1 MGRFLA
7 ATVFALAML
16 LPAVARADFLPA
28 CNRLALTLVIDR
40 SGSMTGQKLDE
51 AKAAATAAVDHLT
64 GNDCVSVITFDSA
77 PQTVVPMQSASNA
90 TAIKNAIAHI
100 TAGGGTEILS
110 ALQAAH
116 GTFTAQTAGARK
128 KHVVLLTDGQSPVA
142 GLQTLVQ
149 TMAAA
154 HETLTTAGLGSD
166 VDEQTLRS
174 LSSTGTGRYYHV
186 VDPKALAR
194 IFTREIDLALA
205 P

>member
-7 ATVFALAML
+7 ATVFVFAML
-16 LPAVARADFLPA
+16 VPAVARADFLPA

-40 SGSMTGQKLDE
+40 SGSMTGAKLAE

-64 GNDCVSVITFDSA
+64 GNDCVAVITFDSA
-77 PQTVVPMQSASNA
+77 PQTVVPMQTASNA
-90 TAIKNAIAHI
+90 TAIKDAISRI
-100 TAGGGTEILS
+100 SAGGGTEILS

-128 KHVVLLTDGQSPVA
+128 KHVILLTDGMSPVA
-142 GLQTLVQ
+142 GLQTLAQ
-149 TMAAA
+149 TMIAA

-166 VDEQTLRS
+166 VDEQTLRA
-174 LSSTGTGRYYHV
+174 LASTGTGRYYHV
-186 VDPKALAR
+186 VDPTMLSR
-194 IFTREIDLALA
+194 IFTREVDLALT

>member
-16 LPAVARADFLPA
+16 IPAVARADFLPA

-40 SGSMTGQKLDE
+40 SGSMTGKKLEE

-64 GNDCVSVITFDSA
+64 GNDCVAVIAFDSA
-77 PQTVVPMQSASNA
+77 PQTVVPMQSATNA
-90 TAIKNAIAHI
+90 TAIKNAITYI

-116 GTFTAQTAGARK
+116 GMFTAQTAGARK

-142 GLQTLVQ
+142 GLQSLAQ
-149 TMAAA
+149 TMIAA

-166 VDEQTLRS
+166 VDEQTLRA
-174 LSSTGTGRYYHV
+174 LASTGTGRYYHV
-186 VDPKALAR
+186 VDPTALAR